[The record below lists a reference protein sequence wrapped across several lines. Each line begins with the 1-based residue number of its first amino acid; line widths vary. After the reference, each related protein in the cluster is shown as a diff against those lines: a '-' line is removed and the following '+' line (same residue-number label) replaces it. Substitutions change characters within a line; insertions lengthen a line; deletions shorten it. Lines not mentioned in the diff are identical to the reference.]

1 MARPRVSATS
11 EVAMIRML
19 LSTTKSS
26 SAAACGGFCARNR
39 FAKYRLP
46 DGRRVQK
53 MLGPA
58 VTDGTDRVDH

>member
-1 MARPRVSATS
+1 
-11 EVAMIRML
+11 MIRML

-26 SAAACGGFCARNR
+26 SAAACAGFCARNR